1 MDIVYH
7 YPPDLLQLLI
17 ETIPRLCRSKKD
29 VVLFFRGAGV
39 PQAAYS
45 DVNQQVHADPE
56 SISKFQIAR
65 TVLARLNERGESSLR
80 ERREVLKR
88 VVEFEDFS
96 TCWPNDQLRAK
107 GLVSEVRRVINV
119 KDSFTRMN
127 QERERERQQKAS
139 EHQQKVQR
147 AKDRRDALD
156 LIKNEFYGLFSHAN
170 PQARGTL
177 CESVFNRLFALDS
190 VLVRESFRVTDD
202 KTGDVLEQI
211 DGAIELTGD
220 VYLAEM
226 KWLKEPLDVNDVS
239 RHLVRIYH
247 RGYSRGIFISAT
259 TFTSAAME
267 ICREALQ
274 RTVVLLIT
282 FDELTRLLENYDSVS
297 EFIRKKVN
305 AAITDKNPYFR
316 PYS

>member
-1 MDIVYH
+1 
-7 YPPDLLQLLI
+7 
-17 ETIPRLCRSKKD
+17 
-29 VVLFFRGAGV
+29 
-39 PQAAYS
+39 
-45 DVNQQVHADPE
+45 
-56 SISKFQIAR
+56 
-65 TVLARLNERGESSLR
+65 
-80 ERREVLKR
+80 
-88 VVEFEDFS
+88 
-96 TCWPNDQLRAK
+96 
-107 GLVSEVRRVINV
+107 
-119 KDSFTRMN
+119 
-127 QERERERQQKAS
+127 
-139 EHQQKVQR
+139 
-147 AKDRRDALD
+147 
-156 LIKNEFYGLFSHAN
+156 
-170 PQARGTL
+170 
-177 CESVFNRLFALDS
+177 
-190 VLVRESFRVTDD
+190 
-202 KTGDVLEQI
+202 
-211 DGAIELTGD
+211 
-220 VYLAEM
+220 M